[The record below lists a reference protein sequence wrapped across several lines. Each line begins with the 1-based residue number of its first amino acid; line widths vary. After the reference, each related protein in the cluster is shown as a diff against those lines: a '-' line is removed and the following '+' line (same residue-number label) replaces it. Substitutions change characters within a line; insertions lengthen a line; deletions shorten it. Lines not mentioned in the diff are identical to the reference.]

1 MALLAYIL
9 RPSMGISLR
18 LSETL
23 TEPDTGTDT
32 DTDTDTDAIAAQRG
46 IVALSIGSRE
56 RDNWLFPPHNGW
68 EVGGNPHHL
77 SSPLFRL
84 YGISDIPVVDI
95 APVWAIIVVPI
106 APIWAIIAVGSR
118 LAAVRSC
125 SCITPANSR
134 LKYVTSLPFRRCNR
148 DLRCE
153 PRQPSLPILAHFGRG
168 QGDMSLSVT
177 IHRGPRMPGQQRGGY
192 WGPCALNLPIDLM
205 SAHAPKSG
213 KVALGLHAN
222 SNAADTRLAA
232 LRHAPPLD
240 LRLSKSVTLP
250 PSRTPFVRL
259 RIVRFL
265 PATDHMGPTRA
276 GDNKE
281 YRDLSSQI
289 FKLVQ
294 KMERRPTEKTVG
306 TNIYKRVWR
315 SGPKH
320 RAHSM
325 KPKGQ
330 NRGSYNAL
338 QRSSATFR
346 STFSELGV
354 FVPSLAIVIDANI
367 SPQPVDLATNS
378 SRFENLKD
386 GYGKAGRI
394 SFTPSATDAHRR
406 RRQTRAYTSP
416 THVLVEFE
424 RRGDAARKPASIHP
438 GFSKLF
444 LRADEPGSAH
454 THQAQ
459 ERKTH
464 LSKLNLKV
472 DDAAPTS
479 TRISALYLPFSVHNH
494 HFPPPPPR
502 YPHPYPP
509 SPNSNPGAP
518 TTPQPRCNPYP
529 CLRTRDRTLRGTRTP
544 VDTASL
550 TPKTFDR
557 EAYGHQ
563 TRRTRNQEEGAGTQW
578 RRKIM
583 PTRSNLEGNRP
594 TELPGRRDDLPPPFT
609 GQKSPLPKDH
619 KRSHCQPTAPP
630 ICRRRPAK
638 IHRPLVLIHNST
650 HRDNLHLKH
659 NVSLHL
665 HLEVEVDP
673 GDHWIRG
680 RYPILTRAQRVRCGK
695 EGGSEQEGGRE
706 GGGTGREC
714 GEKRD
719 RDAMEG
725 RDGRSDGRQGQRRGG
740 KNVNTNTFRA
750 RAMEFIGNGERGGR
764 PIYEGVE
771 VSPRAQECGEAAGNS
786 TGPGVDEGRWTWRQH
801 RGLGEEGHDTC
812 GVTNGR
818 EPMVQGKPYRLK
830 KTVSTNIRSFLVTIS
845 RVREVGEKREGV
857 MYSFEVSN
865 TPPVFLKS
873 PATDKG
879 PGFAL
884 AVFGPVG
891 CTIDARRPKAYGRGN
906 MPRGASVHTR
916 RFQKQHWLEYRYES
930 GEAAWA
936 PRRQTYRQGSA
947 AAAPDAR
954 IDLGRLTLTL
964 FPEAQRI
971 PLTQENPSI
980 VRVPSRLCAYIAEQG
995 SPHQNA
1001 NTQRGTLPPR
1011 LRGGDVTS

>member
-265 PATDHMGPTRA
+265 PATDHRP
-276 GDNKE
+276 
-281 YRDLSSQI
+281 
-289 FKLVQ
+289 KLPDIQVGA
-294 KMERRPTEKTVG
+294 KNGAPPNGKTVG

-444 LRADEPGSAH
+444 LRADEPGV
-454 THQAQ
+454 
-459 ERKTH
+459 R
-464 LSKLNLKV
+464 
-472 DDAAPTS
+472 
-479 TRISALYLPFSVHNH
+479 
-494 HFPPPPPR
+494 
-502 YPHPYPP
+502 
-509 SPNSNPGAP
+509 GA
-518 TTPQPRCNPYP
+518 
-529 CLRTRDRTLRGTRTP
+529 
-544 VDTASL
+544 
-550 TPKTFDR
+550 
-557 EAYGHQ
+557 
-563 TRRTRNQEEGAGTQW
+563 
-578 RRKIM
+578 
-583 PTRSNLEGNRP
+583 
-594 TELPGRRDDLPPPFT
+594 
-609 GQKSPLPKDH
+609 
-619 KRSHCQPTAPP
+619 
-630 ICRRRPAK
+630 
-638 IHRPLVLIHNST
+638 
-650 HRDNLHLKH
+650 
-659 NVSLHL
+659 VSIYSS
-665 HLEVEVDP
+665 
-673 GDHWIRG
+673 W
-680 RYPILTRAQRVRCGK
+680 
-695 EGGSEQEGGRE
+695 EGGRE
-706 GGGTGREC
+706 RNQSNGVTDTKLSSTLSQHTPTRLKNARRTSRSSTSRSMTPPPLRPVSPPSTFPSRSTTTTSPPPSSIPSPLPSLAKLEPWSTHHTPTSMQPVPLPQNARPNFKGNPNARRHRVPDPQDLRSRGLWTPNAKDAESGGGGW
-714 GEKRD
+714 
-719 RDAMEG
+719 DAMEVW
-725 RDGRSDGRQGQRRGG
+725 RSE
-740 KNVNTNTFRA
+740 
-750 RAMEFIGNGERGGR
+750 M
-764 PIYEGVE
+764 
-771 VSPRAQECGEAAGNS
+771 
-786 TGPGVDEGRWTWRQH
+786 
-801 RGLGEEGHDTC
+801 
-812 GVTNGR
+812 
-818 EPMVQGKPYRLK
+818 
-830 KTVSTNIRSFLVTIS
+830 
-845 RVREVGEKREGV
+845 
-857 MYSFEVSN
+857 
-865 TPPVFLKS
+865 
-873 PATDKG
+873 
-879 PGFAL
+879 
-884 AVFGPVG
+884 
-891 CTIDARRPKAYGRGN
+891 
-906 MPRGASVHTR
+906 
-916 RFQKQHWLEYRYES
+916 
-930 GEAAWA
+930 
-936 PRRQTYRQGSA
+936 
-947 AAAPDAR
+947 
-954 IDLGRLTLTL
+954 
-964 FPEAQRI
+964 
-971 PLTQENPSI
+971 
-980 VRVPSRLCAYIAEQG
+980 
-995 SPHQNA
+995 
-1001 NTQRGTLPPR
+1001 
-1011 LRGGDVTS
+1011 